1 MTPPPSSPSSPAAYH
16 RFPWPWIIQGGGLVL
31 ALIALFVASTKYPIV
46 EWIGNVRESI
56 QQLGFWSGVIYPIT
70 YALCNLLL
78 LPGGVLSMGGGFF
91 FGLWWGFFLVLTG
104 NLLGA
109 ALAFLIARRVGRQRI
124 ERLLSNNRR
133 LRILDGAIERHGWK
147 IVLLSQL
154 NPLAPSSL
162 LNYLYGLTRVRLSR
176 CLLWVALGQTPG
188 LFLYAFIGTLGQFGV
203 DMARGTRRSDL
214 HDYLL
219 WGTGFFVTIVTT
231 YLLGRLARRIM
242 GEAESE
248 MSDQP

>member
-1 MTPPPSSPSSPAAYH
+1 M
-16 RFPWPWIIQGGGLVL
+16 VL

-46 EWIGNVRESI
+46 DWIGNVRESI

-154 NPLAPSSL
+154 ASAAANRIPVSKLLDQMIHRSTLAE
-162 LNYLYGLTRVRLSR
+162 
-176 CLLWVALGQTPG
+176 PG
-188 LFLYAFIGTLGQFGV
+188 GKPF
-203 DMARGTRRSDL
+203 
-214 HDYLL
+214 
-219 WGTGFFVTIVTT
+219 
-231 YLLGRLARRIM
+231 
-242 GEAESE
+242 
-248 MSDQP
+248 

>member
-1 MTPPPSSPSSPAAYH
+1 M
-16 RFPWPWIIQGGGLVL
+16 VL

-46 EWIGNVRESI
+46 DWIGNVRESI

-78 LPGGVLSMGGGFF
+78 LPGGVLSIGGGFF

-133 LRILDGAIERHGWK
+133 LRILD
-147 IVLLSQL
+147 
-154 NPLAPSSL
+154 
-162 LNYLYGLTRVRLSR
+162 
-176 CLLWVALGQTPG
+176 
-188 LFLYAFIGTLGQFGV
+188 
-203 DMARGTRRSDL
+203 
-214 HDYLL
+214 
-219 WGTGFFVTIVTT
+219 
-231 YLLGRLARRIM
+231 
-242 GEAESE
+242 
-248 MSDQP
+248 